1 MSAAP
6 TPIKNVSDVC
16 DRLNTELAGREA
28 ELLEGAPQVTADDP
42 FQLIGE
48 TTTLAENKDELDHAL
63 DASGIDSEMVGCQE
77 ANAFLTGFAN
87 THRRRHLPRAAAW
100 KRAHERTL
108 LARLDTGVVAR
119 QLAGIGVK
127 VDPVYRSV
135 LQPKVTDASS
145 GEMTA

>member
-1 MSAAP
+1 MCA
-6 TPIKNVSDVC
+6 
-16 DRLNTELAGREA
+16 RLSTELAGREN
-28 ELLEGAPQVTADDP
+28 ELLKGAPQTTADDP
-42 FQLIGE
+42 FQFIGE
-48 TTTLAENKDELDHAL
+48 TTTLAENTHALEHAL

-87 THRRRHLPRAAAW
+87 THRRRHLPRTAAW

-145 GEMTA
+145 GGTTA